1 VRSIRGSLGGQTRIS
16 FFAFQDIIM
25 AVTGILLVIMLLLAL
40 QLDKLPTDPGNPQGL
55 TNDLDPDDADAAE
68 LDRLSAE
75 LSAALEKLAQLQNSR
90 RENQSPAEVEA
101 DIRRLENQIARALTR
116 VRSATGE
123 APTEMDAD
131 LLSRIAEIRR
141 LRDELAAA
149 EEKLREHAQSGPEAT
164 RRLLELEQAVKAAE
178 SKVLAGREESKK
190 LRLIPENSE
199 TTKEPVVVDVSQ
211 NLLTIMRFD
220 VAGETRLASLFD
232 FDKHLGNYRKEDQ
245 YFVLFFRPSGAGR
258 FEELRQSLR
267 NRGFEVGY
275 DAIAEDTELA
285 LGQKEGK

>member
-1 VRSIRGSLGGQTRIS
+1 
-16 FFAFQDIIM
+16 M

-40 QLDKLPTDPGNPQGL
+40 QLDKLPTDPANPQGL
-55 TNDLDPDDADAAE
+55 TNDLDPDDADIAE

-75 LSAALEKLAQLQNSR
+75 LRAALDQLAQLQTAR
-90 RENQSPAEVEA
+90 RENQTPADVVA

-116 VRSATGE
+116 VRSAAGE
-123 APTEMDAD
+123 APTEMDVD
-131 LLSRIAEIRR
+131 LQSRVAEILR
-141 LRDELAAA
+141 LRDEITAA
-149 EEKLREHAQSGPEAT
+149 EEKLREQAQSGPEAT
-164 RRLLELEQAVKAAE
+164 RRLIELEEAVKAAE
-178 SKVLAGREESKK
+178 SKVLAGREQSKK
-190 LRLIPENSE
+190 LRLIPENSG

-211 NLLTIMRFD
+211 ASLIIMRFD
-220 VAGETRLASLFD
+220 VPGQTRLATLFD

-275 DAIAEDTELA
+275 DAIAEETELA